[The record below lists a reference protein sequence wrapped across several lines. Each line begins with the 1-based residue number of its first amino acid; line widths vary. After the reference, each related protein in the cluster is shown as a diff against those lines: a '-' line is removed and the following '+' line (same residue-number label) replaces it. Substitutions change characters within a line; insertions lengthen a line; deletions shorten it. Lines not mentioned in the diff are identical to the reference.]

1 MAVWI
6 LALIAIIIVFSG
18 VAVFVLPRFLFCT
31 RYAVDGSR
39 DRGVKKMDDED
50 GQSIVF
56 EPAPEFRPYISS
68 YALSYRDGKRVLVCR
83 LSDKVQYLDYDII
96 IFDSNDK
103 VKQVFNVKE
112 APSGDYTHV
121 VEVPGDTDY
130 VSLVINEAD
139 NNKFPNKVMKNTPP
153 GRIAAFIG
161 CSAVLI
167 ALAVFG
173 IKVCCAYMF
182 AGLFRES
189 YVTLGRSNWVTA
201 VIAVAAVIIFVIF
214 TVIGFAIRK
223 RKYKGRR

>member
-6 LALIAIIIVFSG
+6 LALIAIIIVFSA
-18 VAVFVLPRFLFCT
+18 VSVFVLPRFLFCT
-31 RYAVDGSR
+31 RYAVEGSA
-39 DRGVKKMDDED
+39 DRGVKKVDDGD
-50 GQSIVF
+50 GSSIVF
-56 EPAPEFRPYISS
+56 EPAPEFRPYIAS

-83 LSDKVQYLDYDII
+83 LSDKVKYLDYDII

-112 APSGDYTHV
+112 TPDGDYTHV
-121 VEVPGDTDY
+121 VELPCDTDY

-139 NNKFPNKVMKNTPP
+139 EKKFANKVMKNTPAL
-153 GRIAAFIG
+153 RIAAFIG

-189 YVTLGRSNWVTA
+189 YITLGKSNWVTA
-201 VIAVAAVIIFVIF
+201 VIAAVAVIIFVIF
-214 TVIGFAIRK
+214 TLIGFAARKKK
-223 RKYKGRR
+223 RKDR